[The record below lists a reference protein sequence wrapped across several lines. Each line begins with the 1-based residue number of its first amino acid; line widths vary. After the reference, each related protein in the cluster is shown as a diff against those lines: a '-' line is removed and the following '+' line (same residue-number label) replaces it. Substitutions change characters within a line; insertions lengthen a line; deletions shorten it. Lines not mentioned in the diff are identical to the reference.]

1 MLTVRSLTW
10 CRRLQVFEKWQLL
23 YRSGVVSDCKQFSRH
38 KHNDQPMFVP
48 IHTTEEIERAIG
60 KMPEDQRTR
69 SSLRPDQ
76 PSDPRVLHVS
86 IIGAPN
92 AGKSTLTNQLMN
104 WKVSSVSKK
113 VHTTR
118 RNTRAVLTEGSTQ
131 IVFLDTPGILH
142 PGDRRKHHLEASLY
156 HDPGESLKK
165 ADLVGV
171 VVDVS
176 NKWTRHSL
184 HSHLLK
190 ILKENQHIPSFLI
203 LNKVDQVQVKP
214 DLLHILRRLTDGV
227 IDGKV
232 IQFKKKQ
239 LTEKKKENPIAF
251 LKKFEQKKISEQMLV
266 IDSGMKNEEKQG
278 DITDECFERLQTKT
292 ASGATSKQLSD
303 VGKKCVA
310 HYKLERQRDGS
321 HIAEKIEVTSN
332 NPEESPLDMTESEFQ
347 AGLNNFISNLGKGKD
362 KLSKTKGESM
372 TISNSLDLTKQNEI
386 GDFRRVNNNNVESS
400 FSGEKVHVEPDF
412 KENLA
417 RNETR
422 RLSTEFETRLHANDS
437 ERLNQDTSTNL
448 AINSK
453 GNMTP
458 RLQKLGGMEVLK
470 DWTTTNNDRR
480 NFSVEFE
487 EMDHVWPYFK
497 RVFMISA
504 LTGDGVED
512 LKEYLFENAQH
523 GDWDYH
529 SSLVTDQDPMEA
541 ARTFVWE
548 KILDYLPDEV
558 PYLLYPE
565 ILMWEE
571 DDAGLLNIIM
581 QVEGLRKR
589 DLICLLQK
597 RGEIIT
603 KIAQEAKQEIMNAFR
618 CEVKFKI
625 IAKQKQKRSK

>member
-1 MLTVRSLTW
+1 MLTQRLLTW
-10 CRRLQVFEKWQLL
+10 CRQLQVFKNQQGL
-23 YRSGVVSDCKQFSRH
+23 YWSAVVTGSKQCSRH
-38 KHNDQPMFVP
+38 KHNDQPQFVQTP
-48 IHTTEEIERAIG
+48 TTEDIERAIG

-76 PSDPRVLHVS
+76 PPDAQILRVS
-86 IIGAPN
+86 IIGSPN

-118 RNTRAVLTEGSTQ
+118 KNTRAVLTEGSTQ

-142 PGDRRKHHLEASLY
+142 PGDRKKHHLEASLY
-156 HDPGESLKK
+156 YDPGESLKK

-171 VVDVS
+171 VVDVA
-176 NKWTRHSL
+176 NKWTRNSL

-203 LNKVDQVQVKP
+203 LNKVDMVQVKP

-232 IQFKKKQ
+232 IQFKKKK
-239 LTEKKKENPIAF
+239 LIEKKKENSIEF
-251 LKKFEQKKISEQMLV
+251 LEKLEQSSEQIHF
-266 IDSGMKNEEKQG
+266 IDSGNKSEKKQRER
-278 DITDECFERLQTKT
+278 TDECFEKLQTKT
-292 ASGATSKQLSD
+292 ASVATSKKIAD

-310 HYKLERQRDGS
+310 HNKVERQTEGS
-321 HIAEKIEVTSN
+321 HIAEKSEVTG
-332 NPEESPLDMTESEFQ
+332 PEESRLLDMTESEFQ

-362 KLSKTKGESM
+362 RVLKAKGENM
-372 TISNSLDLTKQNEI
+372 TINSSSDLTKQNENS
-386 GDFRRVNNNNVESS
+386 DFRRMNDSDVEGS
-400 FSGEKVHVEPDF
+400 FGSEKLNLEPDLL
-412 KENLA
+412 E
-417 RNETR
+417 NETE
-422 RLSTEFETRLHANDS
+422 RLSTEFEPRLHTNDS
-437 ERLNQDTSTNL
+437 ERSNQDTSCRTNL
-448 AINSK
+448 ATE
-453 GNMTP
+453 GLENMTP
-458 RLQKLGGMEVLK
+458 RFRKLGGMEVLK
-470 DWTTTNNDRR
+470 DWTTPNNERM
-480 NFSVEFE
+480 NSSVEFE
-487 EMDHVWPYFK
+487 EMDHGWPYFK

-512 LKEYLFENAQH
+512 LKEYLLENAQL

-571 DDAGLLNIIM
+571 DDAGVLNIIM

-618 CEVKFKI
+618 CDVKFKI
-625 IAKQKQKRSK
+625 IARQKQKYSK